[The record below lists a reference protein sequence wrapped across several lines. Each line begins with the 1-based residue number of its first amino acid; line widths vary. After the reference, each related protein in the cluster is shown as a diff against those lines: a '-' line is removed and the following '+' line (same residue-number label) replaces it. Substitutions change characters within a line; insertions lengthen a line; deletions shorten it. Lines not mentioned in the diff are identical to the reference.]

1 MLNILRRN
9 SKGSADMNE
18 QELKLK
24 LKEMKQELLNL
35 KIAHKRGLGVISFYE
50 ATSTVTVTPFAGQML
65 LYAVINFPVNAPF
78 PPYLIVEPEFSDS
91 DVYVNISPNGP
102 EYPTYLF
109 IEKFGGDLPTTF
121 TCKIISTSPI
131 VEFDLRN
138 QLD

>member
-1 MLNILRRN
+1 
-9 SKGSADMNE
+9 MNE

-35 KIAHKRGLGVISFYE
+35 KIAHERGLGVASFYE
-50 ATSTVTVTPFAGQML
+50 QTATVTVTPFAGQML
-65 LYAVINFPVNAPF
+65 LYAVINFPTDAPF
-78 PPYLIVEPEFSDS
+78 PPFLIVEPEFTDA
-91 DVYVNISPNGP
+91 DVYVNISPTGP

-109 IEKFGGDLPTTF
+109 VEKFSGDLPSTF